1 MVYVDEAVWEWR
13 GQLWCHLL
21 ADSIDELHEFA
32 GRLGLRR
39 TWFQGSSRFPH
50 YDLTANKRLQAI
62 RLGAQA
68 VDARTAVMR
77 ARALRDGAVA
87 SHPVQAEL
95 QWC

>member
-1 MVYVDEAVWEWR
+1 MVYVDEATWEWR
-13 GQLWCHLL
+13 GQLWSHLL

-39 TWFQGSSRFPH
+39 SWFQGSSRFPH

-68 VDARTAVMR
+68 VDVRTAVMR
-77 ARALRDGAVA
+77 ARALRVGAA
-87 SHPVQAEL
+87 ARHPVQTEF
-95 QWC
+95 QWA